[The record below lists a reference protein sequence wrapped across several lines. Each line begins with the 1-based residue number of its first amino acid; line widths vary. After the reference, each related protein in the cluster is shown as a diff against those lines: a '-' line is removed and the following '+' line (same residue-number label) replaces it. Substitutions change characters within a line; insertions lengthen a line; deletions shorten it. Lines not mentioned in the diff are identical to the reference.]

1 MLKLMKLEMKK
12 YKLDGYIKGALI
24 ANIVIMFFLILI
36 SYVSKTA
43 KDLPFENYQMV
54 LAMIETFVRGTFI
67 VFASVLISRLIID
80 EFKSKS
86 ITVLFMYPINRK
98 KLILAKLLIIVLFT
112 FCSIIVS
119 LVILTFGFSIFN
131 SLAHILPG
139 TLTMTVITDNAMGM
153 IMNAVGASVMC
164 LIPLYFGM
172 RKYSGVTTIMS
183 SLVIVLI
190 VCQNYGGTSLNSIIV
205 IPITLVLIGAY
216 VAYLSIKDIEHV
228 DVL

>member
-1 MLKLMKLEMKK
+1 MLKLMKLEMRK
-12 YKLDGYIKGALI
+12 YKLGGYIKGALI
-24 ANIVIMFFLILI
+24 ANIVIMFFLIVI
-36 SYVSKTA
+36 SYVSKVE
-43 KDLPFENYQMV
+43 KNLPFGNYQMV
-54 LAMIETFVRGTFI
+54 LTMIETFVRGTFI

-98 KLILAKLLIIVLFT
+98 KLILAKLFIIVLFT

-131 SLAHILPG
+131 SLVHILPG
-139 TLTMTVITDNAMGM
+139 NLTMVVIADSALSM
-153 IMNAVGASVMC
+153 IMNAVEASVMC

-172 RKYSGVTTIMS
+172 RKYSGSTTIIS
-183 SLVIVLI
+183 SLIIVLI

-205 IPITLVLIGAY
+205 IPITLALIGAY